1 MVFSKKSF
9 WAKVVASR
17 FKATGVLILK
27 VAGDGETVL
36 ICFLPLLTI
45 KFTRMATGYVY
56 RVSWYATTFLHRK
69 FRLAPVSW
77 LLMGSHINYSERFFD
92 GCRAGIFHA
101 GAWLRVFRAVLRQGT
116 IP

>member
-9 WAKVVASR
+9 CAKVVASR

-36 ICFLPLLTI
+36 IGFLPLLTI

-56 RVSWYATTFLHRK
+56 RVSRYATTFLHRR
-69 FRLAPVSW
+69 FRQAPVSW
-77 LLMGSHINYSERFFD
+77 LLMDIHINYSEMFFD
-92 GCRAGIFHA
+92 GCKAGRFHA
-101 GAWLRVFRAVLRQGT
+101 GAWLQGFRAALRQET
-116 IP
+116 TL